1 MKSKLIWQT
10 GKSAWGAYN
19 VGAAVYRMRHQF
31 LMNEDDIADAAMKS
45 NRDIKDM
52 LRAYKCIQNMLNL
65 AAMKIL
71 LDFLSFSRKHLLVS
85 RRWVSASDENKEMY
99 FSWIKPGDGQ
109 RIRSVATRGGLRD
122 FKDVIG
128 NDVALES
135 FISDEN
141 LTC

>member
-1 MKSKLIWQT
+1 
-10 GKSAWGAYN
+10 
-19 VGAAVYRMRHQF
+19 
-31 LMNEDDIADAAMKS
+31 
-45 NRDIKDM
+45 
-52 LRAYKCIQNMLNL
+52 
-65 AAMKIL
+65 MKIL
-71 LDFLSFSRKHLLVS
+71 LDFLSFSKEAPASV

-135 FISDEN
+135 FISDESLTVEAALEIVKDEDLTKGRPWLKQIEKVTSGLNGLDHEEIMRLVEENYKPN
-141 LTC
+141 LVALKRAVQGVLGDMD